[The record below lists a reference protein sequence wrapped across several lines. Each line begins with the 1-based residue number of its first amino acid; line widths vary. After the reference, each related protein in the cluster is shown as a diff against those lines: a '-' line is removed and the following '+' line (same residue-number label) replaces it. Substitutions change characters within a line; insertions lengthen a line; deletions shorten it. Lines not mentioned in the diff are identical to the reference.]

1 MVGGRSII
9 TVGVDVGSAACKAV
23 VFDAVEGR
31 VLGTAL
37 APTGWHPRERGEEVF
52 RAAVER
58 SGCRRDD
65 LHAVVG
71 TGYGRSGLPFAT
83 CTVTE
88 ITCHARAAA
97 YLVPGAATV
106 IDVGGQ
112 DCKVISLGSDG
123 HVRDFVMN
131 DRCAAGTGRFLEVM
145 ARAMDVSLERFGEIA
160 LTSDR
165 PAQISSTCVVFAESE
180 VVSLLAA
187 GAAREDVVAGIHDA
201 IARRI
206 LAMAGKLRI
215 VQEVVLTGGGGLS
228 AGLKWALERNLG
240 HPVRV
245 APMPQYAGALG
256 AALLGIG

>member
-1 MVGGRSII
+1 M
-9 TVGVDVGSAACKAV
+9 
-23 VFDAVEGR
+23 
-31 VLGTAL
+31 GTAL

-52 RAAVER
+52 RTAVER
-58 SGCRRDD
+58 SGCCPEE
-65 LHAVVG
+65 LHSVVG
-71 TGYGRSGLPFAT
+71 TGYGRNGLPFAT
-83 CTVTE
+83 RTVTE

-97 YLVPGAATV
+97 HLVPGAATV

-112 DCKVISLGSDG
+112 DCKVISIDSAG

-145 ARAMDVSLERFGEIA
+145 ARAMDVGLERFGEIA
-160 LTSDR
+160 LLSDR
-165 PAQISSTCVVFAESE
+165 PAPISSTCVVFAESE

-206 LAMAGKLRI
+206 LAMGEKVGI
-215 VQEVVLTGGGGLS
+215 VREVVLTGGGGLS
-228 AGLKWALERNLG
+228 AGLKWALERSLG

-256 AALLGIG
+256 AALLAEE